1 MKKIVTI
8 IFMTLFCTVALAQK
22 ETIEKRNIKV
32 NPFSGVE
39 ISGIVNVTIEK
50 SASHSLSVETYNQIF
65 EYLDIKVRNGVLSIG
80 IVNGG
85 IPKAVQRKYKN
96 LEVIC
101 RITMPELKS
110 IGMSGVTKLYV
121 RDPFVTGSMNIELS
135 GVTHAEIKQIECS
148 DLQVEISGVSDIQMH
163 GLTEQLNLEI
173 SGASKGFFGLD
184 GKTITFADIEISGSG
199 SAVIQ
204 GKAIRS
210 SIDISGTAGF
220 EGQEFEVEVMKAV
233 LSGVAKAQV
242 KVLGSLEPTVSGAA
256 KLRYNRNVTLRNV
269 NTSGAAQMTSY

>member
-8 IFMTLFCTVALAQK
+8 IAMTLLCTVALAQK
-22 ETIEKRNIKV
+22 ESIEKRNIKV
-32 NPFSGVE
+32 GPFSGVE
-39 ISGIVNVTIEK
+39 ISGVVKVTVEK
-50 SASHSLSVETYNQIF
+50 SPSHSLSVETYNEVF
-65 EYLDIKVRNGVLSIG
+65 EYLDIEVRNGVLCIG

-85 IPKAVQRKYKN
+85 IPKSVQRKYKDM
-96 LEVIC
+96 EIVC
-101 RITMPELKS
+101 RLTMPELKS
-110 IGMSGVTKLYV
+110 IGMSGVTKLFV

-135 GVTHAEIKQIECS
+135 GVTYAEIKQIECD
-148 DLQVEISGVSDIQMH
+148 DLQVEISGVSDIQMY

-199 SAVIQ
+199 SALIQ

-210 SIDISGTAGF
+210 SIDISGTAAF

-233 LSGVAKAQV
+233 VSGVAKAQV
-242 KVLGSLEPTVSGAA
+242 KVLGSLEPEVSGAA
-256 KLRYNRNVTLRNV
+256 KLRYNKNVTLRNV
-269 NTSGAAQMTSY
+269 NTSGAAQMAPY

>member
-32 NPFSGVE
+32 SPFSGVE

-50 SASHSLSVETYNQIF
+50 SPSHSLSVETYNQVF

-135 GVTHAEIKQIECS
+135 GVTHAEIKQIECN
-148 DLQVEISGVSDIQMH
+148 DMQVEISGVSDIQMY
-163 GLTEQLNLEI
+163 GLTEQLN
-173 SGASKGFFGLD
+173 FFGLD